1 MNRSEEK
8 DPTCIIKMLDD
19 FRSSSSSRRSVMGGR
34 ALFPFGMRSISTK
47 PTKLNFD
54 DSFSLSQNE
63 SGPSKKLKLGEDSL
77 DSVDSSK
84 ASESSVMGK
93 LVLDVV

>member
-19 FRSSSSSRRSVMGGR
+19 FRSSSSSRRTLMGGR
-34 ALFPFGMRSISTK
+34 TMFPFGIHSTNTTK

-54 DSFSLSQNE
+54 DSFSQSQNE
-63 SGPSKKLKLGEDSL
+63 SGGPSKKLRLGEDSI

-84 ASESSVMGK
+84 ISESSVMGK
-93 LVLDVV
+93 LL